1 MVKKRGTTAPVKIKG
16 VNTQTKSKANT
27 LLAKLDKT
35 LKSIPKGTF
44 ANTGGALGA
53 KFGPI
58 GSGLGRMAGAGLSA
72 ITGYGD
78 YKVSGNSLSTV
89 SASVDMVPQFVKNEH
104 SIRVKHREYIRDLLV
119 PGIPGNFSLYDYV
132 INPGNRDLFPWLG
145 QMARQY
151 SQYKIH
157 GMVFAYKTMSSDY
170 AASGPLGTVF
180 MATNYNALD
189 RPFQSKLEL
198 ENTEFAVSTK
208 PSQSLIHAIEC
219 DPKVSGFDILYIRDP
234 SYDTGETS
242 DRRFYDYGRFQVG
255 TQGLPGAAGTTLGE
269 LWVTYDIELIKPI
282 IGGTFVRD
290 ATSLI
295 SRADGTVGVGYN
307 NDECDLNVTMGAIN
321 PVVATSYNVIPTNAG
336 ALTGDT
342 GIWGT
347 VVSTNASGV
356 MKFVKNGIFRIHVLG
371 YATMSGTN
379 NRFATSTA
387 TALVPTITVAGRA
400 WYNATNKDAA
410 PTTPQPFG
418 ALTCPHQIP
427 TTAGATVLI
436 YNGYIEVRVFGIQDD
451 GTTDFV
457 TMSLPNITCDNASLV
472 TNWIR
477 SANISWAAYALN
489 EQSASYLDYP
499 PF

>member
-1 MVKKRGTTAPVKIKG
+1 MVKKRGKTAPVKIKG
-16 VNTQTKSKANT
+16 MASQQKSKENT
-27 LLAKLDKT
+27 ILTRLDKT

-44 ANTGGALGA
+44 ANVGGAMGS
-53 KFGPI
+53 KFGPFA
-58 GSGLGRMAGAGLSA
+58 GGLGRMAGAGLSA

-119 PGIPGNFSLYDYV
+119 PGVPGNFSLYDYV

-208 PSQSLIHAIEC
+208 PSMSLVHAIEC

-290 ATSLI
+290 ATTLV

-321 PVVATSYNVIPTNAG
+321 PAATTSYNIMPTNAG

-347 VVSTNASGV
+347 VVNTNASGV
-356 MKFVKNGIFRIHVLG
+356 MKFLKNGIFRIHVLG
-371 YATMSGTN
+371 YGTVTASNSFLASATGN
-379 NRFATSTA
+379 
-387 TALVPTITVAGRA
+387 LVTPTVTVAGRA

-418 ALTCPHQIP
+418 GMSVPYQLT
-427 TTAGATVLI
+427 TTPGSTVQL
-436 YNGYIEVRVFGIQDD
+436 YNGYYEVRVFGIQDD
-451 GTTDFV
+451 GTNDFV
-457 TMSLPNITCDNASLV
+457 TLSLSTITTSSTLV

-477 SANISWAAYALN
+477 SANISWAAYGLN

-499 PF
+499 AF